1 MQQPSQNNLN
11 IQQNVNFQIP
21 KETHLIENIQSEGGI
36 GFDDEEKLRK
46 LQRIKYKED
55 LDYLINLRQQN
66 KIPVNNENELKR
78 EYHKIQQMNDV
89 SLNIKK
95 IYFFFNFF

>member
-1 MQQPSQNNLN
+1 MQQSSQNNLN

-21 KETHLIENIQSEGGI
+21 KDSNLIQNIQSSNGI
-36 GFDDEEKLRK
+36 DFDDEKKLRK

-66 KIPVNNENELKR
+66 KVPVNNENELKH

-89 SLNIKK
+89 S
-95 IYFFFNFF
+95 

>member
-89 SLNIKK
+89 S
-95 IYFFFNFF
+95 

>member
-21 KETHLIENIQSEGGI
+21 KETHLIENIQTQGGI

-66 KIPVNNENELKR
+66 KIPVNNENELKN

-89 SLNIKK
+89 S
-95 IYFFFNFF
+95 

>member
-55 LDYLINLRQQN
+55 LDYWINLRQQN
-66 KIPVNNENELKR
+66 KIPVNNENELKN

-89 SLNIKK
+89 S
-95 IYFFFNFF
+95 

>member
-66 KIPVNNENELKR
+66 KVPVNNENELKH

-89 SLNIKK
+89 S
-95 IYFFFNFF
+95 

>member
-66 KIPVNNENELKR
+66 KIPVNNENELKN

-89 SLNIKK
+89 S
-95 IYFFFNFF
+95 

>member
-1 MQQPSQNNLN
+1 MQQSYQNNLN

-21 KETHLIENIQSEGGI
+21 KDSHLIKDIQTQEGI

-66 KIPVNNENELKR
+66 KIPVNNENELKN

-89 SLNIKK
+89 S
-95 IYFFFNFF
+95 